1 MDQSLSQ
8 LIPIERTGHDGFSWW
23 VGQIEGTASD
33 EANNK
38 GGYRYKVRIIGDH
51 PQDKSLLSTS
61 DLPWANV
68 MMPVNVPFMP
78 GNIGGG
84 DPQLIEGCWVIGFYM
99 DNMKQKPL
107 ILGSIGQTPGST
119 TVVKNVRPDDSGF
132 THGTRSGA
140 YAPNPAKDGQESP
153 ENREGGE
160 SDSTAKTGGGQSDGT
175 TDGKGNLRV
184 PGPNE
189 NNPKLVKSQEEWC
202 QEVAEKCKDVDVK
215 TQMTGIVS
223 GMLANIQNN
232 DGKIGTFYIN
242 KSTGGLNDAIGQV
255 RTNINKANLV
265 VAEFIA
271 RVKGYIKT
279 KLAAGVNDLTKA
291 LLRQDETGNA
301 LTPVTEWFNNLLKDL
316 NCQMEDLGT
325 RLAEWL
331 TNVLMSYVDQIYQAI
346 ACQIDE
352 LVNGIMSKINQLMS
366 ELLSSILGPLQEIL
380 GAIAAPLNIIG
391 DAINFVLE
399 LLGISCS
406 GPDTTC
412 AKYKKVC
419 TTGEKKKDEDDK
431 NFLDDLLGDIDN
443 LFGDTPADYTQYVCS
458 DAYKGK
464 SLSNTTVGFTGGVPK
479 PGVGDN
485 KTKIIKYNIN
495 DITVKEGEL
504 ATFTVSRSGYTED
517 ASSIKFNTLNNQG
530 SATTG
535 IDYQA
540 TNGIL
545 GFAPNET
552 SKTIP
557 VQTLYNLESELSE
570 DFFIQLQK
578 NSPSEGS
585 GINTNFV
592 SNIGKCTIVESDV
605 TSPGDGDE
613 YITQPTNPLAPITEV
628 PDDTVNFPD
637 TPAGGI
643 GDAVSTTPTFAV
655 VANRSFCPEGQF
667 IIYTITTT
675 NVKDGT
681 VLFYTLNGNDITSDD
696 IIGGQLTGKITIT
709 SNEAMV
715 TVGIADD
722 NVVED
727 AETLRFTL
735 NGKGVFV
742 DVLITTADDLDIGD
756 YDTGTG
762 ETPEN
767 VFIDFE
773 FPIITPGTIITD
785 EGGGIIEIPVDKP
798 GDPWA
803 EPPYVFIGGEG
814 IGAVGTALLDEDGF
828 LTEIRLQSNG
838 FGYKK
843 NLAKDQGV
851 RCIVDA
857 FTILRPG
864 VGYTEVPDLYV
875 NGELGV
881 AEAVINDDGFV
892 IGARMLDKT
901 RTFDRFPAVDIIGG
915 GGYGAKLLPSLACL
929 DTDALATVG
938 STRIGTGEYIDCP

>member
-1 MDQSLSQ
+1 
-8 LIPIERTGHDGFSWW
+8 
-23 VGQIEGTASD
+23 
-33 EANNK
+33 
-38 GGYRYKVRIIGDH
+38 
-51 PQDKSLLSTS
+51 
-61 DLPWANV
+61 
-68 MMPVNVPFMP
+68 
-78 GNIGGG
+78 
-84 DPQLIEGCWVIGFYM
+84 
-99 DNMKQKPL
+99 
-107 ILGSIGQTPGST
+107 
-119 TVVKNVRPDDSGF
+119 
-132 THGTRSGA
+132 
-140 YAPNPAKDGQESP
+140 
-153 ENREGGE
+153 
-160 SDSTAKTGGGQSDGT
+160 
-175 TDGKGNLRV
+175 
-184 PGPNE
+184 
-189 NNPKLVKSQEEWC
+189 
-202 QEVAEKCKDVDVK
+202 
-215 TQMTGIVS
+215 
-223 GMLANIQNN
+223 
-232 DGKIGTFYIN
+232 
-242 KSTGGLNDAIGQV
+242 
-255 RTNINKANLV
+255 
-265 VAEFIA
+265 
-271 RVKGYIKT
+271 
-279 KLAAGVNDLTKA
+279 
-291 LLRQDETGNA
+291 
-301 LTPVTEWFNNLLKDL
+301 
-316 NCQMEDLGT
+316 MEDLGT

-331 TNVLMSYVDQIYQAI
+331 TNVLMSYVNQIYQAI

-380 GAIAAPLNIIG
+380 GAIAEPLNILG
-391 DAINFVLE
+391 DAINFVLK

-443 LFGDTPADYTQYVCS
+443 LFGDTPADYTQYVCD

-464 SLSNTTVGFTGGVPK
+464 SLDITTVGFTGGVPA
-479 PGVGDN
+479 PGTGDN
-485 KTKIIKYNIN
+485 TKPIIKYNIG
-495 DITVKEGEL
+495 DITVLEGET
-504 ATFTVSRSGYTED
+504 ATFTVTRSGFTEE
-517 ASSIKFNTLNNQG
+517 ASSINFKTLNNQG

-535 IDYQA
+535 VDYQE
-540 TNGIL
+540 TSGIL

-557 VQTLYNLESELSE
+557 VQTLYNDQAEPSE
-570 DFFIQLQK
+570 DFFISLSK
-578 NSPSEGS
+578 NSPKEGS
-585 GINTNFV
+585 VISTNFV
-592 SNIGKCTIVESDV
+592 KNIGKCTITESNV
-605 TSPGDGDE
+605 TSPGDGDQ
-613 YITQPTNPLAPITEV
+613 YLTQPSNPLTPITDV
-628 PDDTVNFPD
+628 PDNTINFPS
-637 TPAGGI
+637 TP
-643 GDAVSTTPTFAV
+643 VSGVDETTNTTPTYNIT
-655 VANRSFCPEGQF
+655 ANRSFCPEGEF

-675 NVKDGT
+675 NVVDGT
-681 VLFYTLNGNDITSDD
+681 VLFYTLNGTGITSGD
-696 IIGGQLTGKITIT
+696 IVGGQLTGQIIITD
-709 SNEAMV
+709 NQAKV
-715 TVGIADD
+715 TVGIEDD
-722 NVVED
+722 DVVED

-735 NGKGVFV
+735 NGKGVFA
-742 DVLITTADDLDIGD
+742 DVLITTADDLGIGD

-767 VFIDFE
+767 TYREFE
-773 FPIITPGTIITD
+773 FPTIDPSKIITD
-785 EGGGIIEIPVDKP
+785 ENGGIIEIPVDKP

-814 IGAVGTALLDEDGF
+814 IGAVGTALLDGDGF

-892 IGARMLDKT
+892 IGARMLDRT
-901 RTFDRFPAVDIIGG
+901 RTFDRFPAIDIIGG

>member
-1 MDQSLSQ
+1 MDQALSA

-51 PQDKSLLSTS
+51 PQDKSLLQTS
-61 DLPWANV
+61 ELPWANV

-84 DPQLIEGCWVIGFYM
+84 DPQLVEGCWVIGFYM

-119 TVVKNVRPDDSGF
+119 TVVKNVRPDDPGF

-160 SDSTAKTGGGQSDGT
+160 SDKTAKTGGGQSDGS
-175 TDGKGNLRV
+175 TDGNGNQRV
-184 PGPNE
+184 PGPNV
-189 NNPKLVKSQEEWC
+189 NDPKLVKSQEEWC
-202 QEVAEKCKDVDVK
+202 QEVAEKCKDVDLK

-223 GMLANIQNN
+223 GMLATIQEN
-232 DGKIGTFYIN
+232 DGQLGTFYVN
-242 KSTGGLNDAIGQV
+242 KVTGGLNEAVGQV
-255 RTNINKANLV
+255 RTQINKANLV
-265 VAEFIA
+265 VSEFIA

-291 LLRQDETGNA
+291 LLRQDETGNS

-331 TNVLMSYVDQIYQAI
+331 TNVLMSYINQIYQAI

-380 GAIAAPLNIIG
+380 GAIAEPLNILG
-391 DAINFVLE
+391 DAINFVLK

-419 TTGEKKKDEDDK
+419 TTGEKKKDDDDK

-443 LFGDTPADYTQYVCS
+443 LFGDTPADYTQYVCD

-464 SLSNTTVGFTGGVPK
+464 SLDITTVGFTGGVPALGTGNNTK
-479 PGVGDN
+479 P
-485 KTKIIKYNIN
+485 IIKYNIG
-495 DITVKEGEL
+495 DITVSEGET
-504 ATFTVSRSGYTED
+504 ATFTVTRSGFTEE
-517 ASSIKFNTLNNQG
+517 ASSINYKTLNNQG

-535 IDYQA
+535 VDYQE
-540 TNGIL
+540 TSGIL

-557 VQTLYNLESELSE
+557 VQTLYNDQAEPSE
-570 DFFIQLQK
+570 DFFISLSK
-578 NSPSEGS
+578 NSPQEGS
-585 GINTNFV
+585 GISTNFIK
-592 SNIGKCTIVESDV
+592 NIGKCTITESNV
-605 TSPGDGDE
+605 TSPDDGDQ
-613 YITQPTNPLAPITEV
+613 YLTQPSNPLTPIPDV
-628 PDDTVNFPD
+628 PDNTINFPS
-637 TPAGGI
+637 TP
-643 GDAVSTTPTFAV
+643 VSGVDETTNTTPTYNIT
-655 VANRSFCPEGQF
+655 ANRSFCPEGEF

-675 NVKDGT
+675 NVVDGT
-681 VLFYTLNGNDITSDD
+681 VLFYTLNGTGITSGD
-696 IIGGQLTGKITIT
+696 IVGGQLTGQIIITD
-709 SNEAMV
+709 NQAKV
-715 TVGIADD
+715 TVGIEDD
-722 NVVED
+722 DVVED

-735 NGKGVFV
+735 NGKGVFA
-742 DVLITTADDLDIGD
+742 DVLITTADDLGIDD

-767 VFIDFE
+767 TYREFE
-773 FPIITPGTIITD
+773 FPTIDPSKIITD
-785 EGGGIIEIPVDKP
+785 ENGGIIEIPVDKP

-814 IGAVGTALLDEDGF
+814 IGAVGTALLDGDGF

-892 IGARMLDKT
+892 IGARMLDRT
-901 RTFDRFPAVDIIGG
+901 RTFDRFPAIDIIGG

>member
-107 ILGSIGQTPGST
+107 ILGSIGQTPGAT

-189 NNPKLVKSQEEWC
+189 NDPKLVKSQEEWC

-232 DGKIGTFYIN
+232 DGKIGTFYVN
-242 KSTGGLNDAIGQV
+242 KSTGGLNEAIGQV
-255 RTNINKANLV
+255 RTEINKANLV
-265 VAEFIA
+265 VSEFVA

-431 NFLDDLLGDIDN
+431 NFLDNLLGDIDN

-458 DAYKGK
+458 DAYKGQ

-557 VQTLYNLESELSE
+557 VQTLYNSESELSE
-570 DFFIQLQK
+570 DFFIQLKK

-613 YITQPTNPLAPITEV
+613 YITQPTNPLTPITDV

-637 TPAGGI
+637 TPASGV
-643 GDAVSTTPTFAV
+643 DDVVSTTPTFNV

-735 NGKGVFV
+735 NGKGVFA

-773 FPIITPGTIITD
+773 FPIIPPETIITD

-881 AEAVINDDGFV
+881 AEAVINGDGFV
-892 IGARMLDKT
+892 VGARMLDKT
-901 RTFDRFPAVDIIGG
+901 RTFDRFPAIDIIGG